1 MPALHAQLACW
12 CVWRVRFQHA
22 QRHGRGAE
30 QVFVS
35 VCVHVCLQGGV
46 CAWGTCH
53 PESWV
58 AVSLLHEVGMMGQ
71 FPFPSVGARR
81 APGSLSAT
89 LTCPVTS
96 ASFVGTERQGKDTV
110 TLTCLVLSPSIV
122 PPPKY
127 SAVQQDKA
135 PCPDRWASAPAGGL
149 HKARAIAADYLGSSP
164 APRLGISR
172 KFAFVSQGGSSSRCT
187 VHTPQLP
194 NGDSL
199 RRYLLR

>member
-1 MPALHAQLACW
+1 MPAVHAQLACW

-122 PPPKY
+122 PPPQVLCC
-127 SAVQQDKA
+127 A
-135 PCPDRWASAPAGGL
+135 AGQGPL
-149 HKARAIAADYLGSSP
+149 PRQVGFGTCGRIAQGQSYRG
-164 APRLGISR
+164 RLPGF
-172 KFAFVSQGGSSSRCT
+172 KSSS
-187 VHTPQLP
+187 QA
-194 NGDSL
+194 G
-199 RRYLLR
+199 Y

>member
-1 MPALHAQLACW
+1 MPVLHAQLACW

-122 PPPKY
+122 PPPSTLLCSRTRPLAQTGGLRHLREDCTRPELSRQTTWVQVQLPGWVLAESLLLCLKADPAP
-127 SAVQQDKA
+127 AVQFI
-135 PCPDRWASAPAGGL
+135 L
-149 HKARAIAADYLGSSP
+149 HSSP
-164 APRLGISR
+164 TG
-172 KFAFVSQGGSSSRCT
+172 T
-187 VHTPQLP
+187 V
-194 NGDSL
+194 
-199 RRYLLR
+199 